1 MTIAELINYKMFI
14 EDIVKCQKY
23 QIDLSHYRSTEP
35 VKEKLKRSYVRK
47 VSKETINKIAE
58 PEDNSKQMK
67 NMTEEALATQIRLE
81 LKMLFKDNL
90 IVSGTQMTM
99 RPQVAEILNKY
110 FSGYQTSLSI
120 ELLANALDLHYEGL
134 SAQSKGFFVQGLSH
148 LASRCG

>member
-1 MTIAELINYKMFI
+1 MFI

-67 NMTEEALATQIRLE
+67 NMTEEAIA
-81 LKMLFKDNL
+81 
-90 IVSGTQMTM
+90 
-99 RPQVAEILNKY
+99 A
-110 FSGYQTSLSI
+110 
-120 ELLANALDLHYEGL
+120 
-134 SAQSKGFFVQGLSH
+134 
-148 LASRCG
+148 